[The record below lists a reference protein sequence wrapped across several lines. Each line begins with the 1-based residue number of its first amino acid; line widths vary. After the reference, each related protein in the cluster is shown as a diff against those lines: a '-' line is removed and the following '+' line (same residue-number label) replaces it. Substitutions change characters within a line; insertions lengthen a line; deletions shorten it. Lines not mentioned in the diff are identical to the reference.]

1 MTKKPKER
9 SYFSFYNIFFCFSL
23 PGENSNLT
31 YSLPKGIA
39 KDRFLL
45 DPTNGRLTT
54 AVSLD
59 REEQSSYVFTG
70 MNLKFY
76 TSTFKTN
83 IGKGRL

>member
-1 MTKKPKER
+1 
-9 SYFSFYNIFFCFSL
+9 L

-39 KDRFLL
+39 NDRFLL
-45 DPTNGRLTT
+45 DSTNGRLTT
-54 AVSLD
+54 AASLD

-76 TSTFKTN
+76 ASAFKTN
-83 IGKGRL
+83 IGRGRLWPRWIYIYLILFID